1 MPKTRHQTKRTG
13 RNTTGRNTTGPNTTG
28 RNTLTRQG
36 MKRPKI
42 PRSWRGR
49 VAMRNL
55 AKVLERL
62 DETMAVFEIREDIRA
77 KKRDL
82 RPRPRLK
89 AIKEQR
95 AAEEAYGAA
104 CRHRAR
110 LMTRDASG
118 RFAAK
123 RTRGAKCTQ

>member
-1 MPKTRHQTKRTG
+1 MPKTRHQTKRNG
-13 RNTTGRNTTGPNTTG
+13 RNTTG

-36 MKRPKI
+36 MKTPKI

-95 AAEEAYGAA
+95 AAEEAYWAA
-104 CRHRAR
+104 RRHRASV
-110 LMTRDASG
+110 MKRDASG
-118 RFAAK
+118 RFVAK
-123 RTRGAKCTQ
+123 PARGAKCTQ